1 MENEEARGREGTRQ
15 RMARCRGK
23 ARVGRAMRERKKRMR
38 VRGKETEGQR
48 GGSMEEEEWT
58 EGDGGEEEGKG
69 RSK

>member
-58 EGDGGEEEGKG
+58 
-69 RSK
+69 